1 MRAIFRRILLLVIF
15 FLGDNIVYASDY
27 DCQQVIKLSQECAQ
41 CQMNKNCNSYHSI
54 NCPKIPKHKKKC
66 QDFLTQKVEDNKQK
80 NPYDVLEKNPY
91 PIQQNNNR
99 EQMGSD
105 LNAVIP
111 DQPKPAPGMENT
123 VPDKSKT
130 LTPPPSNFILRGW
143 Y

>member
-1 MRAIFRRILLLVIF
+1 MGMIFRRTLLLVTLIF
-15 FLGDNIVYASDY
+15 STKIALGSNY
-27 DCQQVIKLSQECAQ
+27 DCQLVMKLTQQCAQ
-41 CQMNKNCNSYHSI
+41 CQMEKNCNSYHSI
-54 NCPKIPKHKKKC
+54 NCPKIPSYKKKC
-66 QDFLTQKVEDNKQK
+66 QDFLTKSIEENKQK
-80 NPYDVLEKNPY
+80 NPYELLEKSPY

-99 EQMGSD
+99 EPGSD